1 MVERNRPRATRD
13 DLSGV
18 LVAGL
23 RAAGFDDP
31 HEIGHGGFGIVF
43 RCRQPSLERVV
54 AVKVLT
60 SSRDPDNLQRF
71 WREQRAMGRLSGHPN
86 IVEILHV
93 GSTSDG
99 SPYIVMPYH
108 RQDSL
113 DAQLRRN
120 GPLAWP
126 DALTLGVKMAGAL
139 ETAHHLNVL
148 HRDVKPANILFTDYG
163 EPQLT
168 DFGIAHM
175 VGAFETHAGMVTG
188 SPAFTAPEVLV
199 GDSPTSASDVYSLGA
214 TLFCALTGHAPYE
227 RHEGEQ
233 VVAQFLRITTQ
244 PVPDLSSEVPRD
256 ISELIEQAMARAPGA
271 RPDSAADFGE
281 QLRAAQRRHRQS
293 VDDMALLTTSTIV
306 DPPSEEPTQTDPTEG
321 EPTELSPATP
331 APTATTSSPDP
342 SISMPVRV
350 RDKEGN
356 LPVELTSFV
365 GRRHELSDGK
375 KLLSSSRLVT
385 LTGIGGVGKTRLAL
399 RIATDSR
406 RTFTAGVWLIELG
419 ELTDPELVTSAVA
432 AALGLRHQSVTPPLV
447 LLTNYLV
454 HKQLLLVLDNCEHL
468 IQSVSTLAD
477 TVLRTC
483 PDVRILATSREP
495 LAIAGE
501 TVMRVPPMTVPD
513 PARGRGSALRGLPS
527 YESVRL
533 FVDRAAAAVP
543 GFELTEQN
551 HAAVAQICTH
561 LDGLPLPIELAASR
575 LRAMSVQQILERLT
589 DRYRILTGGS
599 RAAPTRQQ
607 TLRFSIDW
615 SYELCTAAEQI
626 LWTRLGVFARSL
638 ELDAAEA
645 ICSDADLPGDLL
657 DVVTS
662 LVDKSILIREEIG
675 DVARYRLLDLLHDY
689 AWEKL
694 QDTDQYPVLCER
706 YRNWYEQLVL
716 RAESHASS
724 TQQLSWLNR
733 LDREQPNIRAT
744 LQLCLSETNDFDAG
758 LRIAGGLFPFW
769 LCRGYFHEGR
779 LWLDRALAAHNG
791 EPTPLRAKAL
801 YLNSILAGAQGDLP
815 EGLRLLAEA
824 DSISAGDPSISGL
837 REFAS
842 GCLPL
847 YDSNPA
853 QAVPH
858 LQYASPSAQDDPDRF
873 YRVGSLLGLGL
884 AFMQLGDTA
893 QALACHEKMLA
904 ITEKHGEMVFRGRS
918 AMTGGWAWWR
928 EGDPTRARSVLEQ
941 GIQLSNRAHDPVGI
955 GRNIQTLAWIE
966 AHQNRADRAAVLLGA
981 AAGIWREIGLTNY
994 LDRLVDHQ
1002 QCEKQARRALGNR
1015 QFEKAFQHGGA
1026 MSVDDA
1032 VGYVLGQ
1039 HLEAPASQSSGAIRL
1054 TRRERQVA
1062 DLVTKGLT
1070 NKEIADTLVISP
1082 RTAQGHVEHILAKL
1096 GFTSRTQIAAWIIET
1111 NNQSEKSDTS
1121 AHNRGDDPD
1130 AM

>member
-1 MVERNRPRATRD
+1 MIERNHPRATRD
-13 DLSGV
+13 DLSGA
-18 LVAGL
+18 LVAEL

-31 HEIGHGGFGIVF
+31 HEIGHGGFGVVF
-43 RCRQPSLERVV
+43 HCRQPSLERTV

-60 SSRDPDNLQRF
+60 SSLDPDNVQRF

-86 IVEILHV
+86 IVEILQV
-93 GSTSDG
+93 GSTGDG

-108 RQDSL
+108 RRDSL

-120 GPLAWP
+120 GPIAWP

-139 ETAHHLNVL
+139 ETAHHLDVL

-175 VGAFETHAGMVTG
+175 AGAFETSAGMVTG

-214 TLFCALTGHAPYE
+214 TLFCAITGHAPFE

-244 PVPDLSSEVPRD
+244 PVPDLSSSEVPRD
-256 ISELIEQAMARAPGA
+256 ISGLIEQAMARTVGA
-271 RPDSAADFGE
+271 RPASAAEFGE
-281 QLRAAQRRHRQS
+281 QLRAAQRRHQRP
-293 VDDMALLTTSTIV
+293 VDDMALLTTRTNV
-306 DPPSEEPTQTDPTEG
+306 DPPSEEHTQTGPAG
-321 EPTELSPATP
+321 SEPTELSPATP
-331 APTATTSSPDP
+331 EPTATTSNLDSR
-342 SISMPVRV
+342 ISMPVRV

-365 GRRHELSDGK
+365 GRRHEVAGGK
-375 KLLSSSRLVT
+375 KLLSSSRLVA

-406 RTFTAGVWLIELG
+406 RAFTDGVWLIELG
-419 ELTDPELVTSAVA
+419 ELTDPELVASAVA
-432 AALGLRHQSVTPPLV
+432 TALGLRDQSATPPLV

-468 IQSVSTLAD
+468 IRSVSTLAD
-477 TVLRTC
+477 TVLQTC
-483 PDVRILATSREP
+483 AEVRILATSREP
-495 LAIAGE
+495 LAITGE

-513 PARGRGSALRGLPS
+513 PSRGSALRGLPS
-527 YESVRL
+527 YESVTL

-543 GFELTEQN
+543 GFELTEDNQ
-551 HAAVAQICTH
+551 AAVAQICAR

-607 TLRFSIDW
+607 TLRLSIDW
-615 SYELCTAAEQI
+615 SYELCTAAEQQ
-626 LWTRLGVFARSL
+626 LWARLAVFSRSF

-645 ICSDADLPGDLL
+645 ICSDADLPEDLL
-657 DVVTS
+657 DLVAS
-662 LVDKSILIREEIG
+662 LVDKSILIREEVG
-675 DVARYRLLDLLHDY
+675 DVVRYRLLDLLHDY
-689 AWEKL
+689 AREKL
-694 QDTDQYPVLCER
+694 QSTDQYPGLIGR

-716 RAESHASS
+716 RAEAHASS
-724 TQQLSWLNR
+724 PQQLSWLNR
-733 LDREQPNIRAT
+733 LDREQPNLRAT
-744 LQLCLSETNDFDAG
+744 LQLCLSDANDFDTG

-769 LCRGYFHEGR
+769 LCRGYLHEGR
-779 LWLDRALAAHNG
+779 LWLDRVLAAHNG
-791 EPTPLRAKAL
+791 ELTPTRAKAL
-801 YLNSILAGAQGDLP
+801 YLNSILAGVQGDSS
-815 EGLRLLAEA
+815 EGSRLLAEA
-824 DSISAGDPSISGL
+824 DAIFARDPSMSAL

-847 YDSNPA
+847 YRAEPA

-873 YRVGSLLGLGL
+873 YHVGSLLGLGL
-884 AFMQLGDTA
+884 AFMQLGDTT
-893 QALACHEKMLA
+893 QALACHEEMLA
-904 ITEKHGEMVFRGRS
+904 LTEKHGEMVFRGRA

-941 GIQLSNRAHDPVGI
+941 GIRLSNRTHDPVGI

-966 AHQNRADRAAVLLGA
+966 AHQNHADRAAVLLGA

-994 LDRLVDHQ
+994 LDQLIDHQ
-1002 QCEKQARRALGNR
+1002 QCEKQTRHALGGR

-1026 MSVDDA
+1026 MTVNDA
-1032 VGYVLGQ
+1032 VGYALGQ
-1039 HLEAPASQSSGAIRL
+1039 HFDTPASHSPETTSL

-1062 DLVTKGLT
+1062 DLVAKGLT
-1070 NKEIADTLVISP
+1070 NKAIADQLVISR

-1111 NNQSEKSDTS
+1111 NNQSEDFDNS
-1121 AHNRGDDPD
+1121 APPEGDSPG
-1130 AM
+1130 AV